1 MPPAALQVLEK
12 LTTLQANAETIVN
25 FLSDGEKVQQ
35 LRQDK
40 AYNQQLLQRV
50 RHCRCC
56 WPTSLRNVHV
66 HSRGCSSAV
75 ILCNFPAPKLQARR
89 RTLLL

>member
-50 RHCRCC
+50 RH
-56 WPTSLRNVHV
+56 TTAA
-66 HSRGCSSAV
+66 GCPHYCGMCMCTHED
-75 ILCNFPAPKLQARR
+75 IR
-89 RTLLL
+89 LL